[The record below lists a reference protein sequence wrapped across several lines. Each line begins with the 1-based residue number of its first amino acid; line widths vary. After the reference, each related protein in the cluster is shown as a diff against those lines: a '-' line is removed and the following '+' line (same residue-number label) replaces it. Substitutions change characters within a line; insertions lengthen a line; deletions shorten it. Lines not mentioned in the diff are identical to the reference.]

1 MHFFYLASPDLL
13 FGFDA
18 DPAKR
23 NVIGLIAE
31 NPDLATKAVKL
42 RSFGQ
47 GIIKK
52 LAGKKVHPNHAIP
65 GGVNSC
71 LSIADRDEILG
82 QIDWAIA
89 QAQLALELLK
99 GYYNQHSIE
108 IRRFANFSTGYMGMV
123 DKKNNLK
130 LYDGNLRLI
139 DRKGIVLEEQFD
151 PAKYLDIINEHVE
164 DWSYLKF
171 PFYKPLGYPAGIYRT
186 GPLARLNVATGISTP
201 LANKEL
207 KSFKKLAERNGMVEG
222 SMYYHYARLIEL
234 LYAIEWTRELLENEV
249 VCSNDIQ
256 VTSKVFNEQGIGFI
270 EAPRGA
276 LFHHYWVDKSGKVL
290 KVNLIVATGHNNF
303 AMNQAVYEVAKDFIK
318 KAKVTE
324 GILNRVEA
332 AIRCYDPCL
341 SCSTHALGQMP
352 YSIRITS
359 PNGELIK
366 EMTQ

>member
-1 MHFFYLASPDLL
+1 M
-13 FGFDA
+13 
-18 DPAKR
+18 

-130 LYDGNLRLI
+130 LYDGI
-139 DRKGIVLEEQFD
+139 
-151 PAKYLDIINEHVE
+151 
-164 DWSYLKF
+164 
-171 PFYKPLGYPAGIYRT
+171 
-186 GPLARLNVATGISTP
+186 
-201 LANKEL
+201 
-207 KSFKKLAERNGMVEG
+207 
-222 SMYYHYARLIEL
+222 
-234 LYAIEWTRELLENEV
+234 
-249 VCSNDIQ
+249 
-256 VTSKVFNEQGIGFI
+256 
-270 EAPRGA
+270 
-276 LFHHYWVDKSGKVL
+276 
-290 KVNLIVATGHNNF
+290 
-303 AMNQAVYEVAKDFIK
+303 
-318 KAKVTE
+318 
-324 GILNRVEA
+324 
-332 AIRCYDPCL
+332 
-341 SCSTHALGQMP
+341 
-352 YSIRITS
+352 
-359 PNGELIK
+359 
-366 EMTQ
+366 